1 MHLKSTYLMTMAL
14 VLGSLWSAG
23 CATKGYV
30 RAQVQPVN
38 NRVEAVSQQSQ
49 KQAADLKSDINT
61 TNQNLQQTQTK
72 LDATTE
78 TANSADSRSSDAL
91 NQAGQNKTQLVD
103 LHNTIA
109 NLEDYKV
116 NQQTVVH
123 FGFNKD
129 VLTADDKAELDTIA
143 QQTGG
148 LSRYF
153 ITVEGYTDQTGPTS
167 YNNEL
172 SRRRAN
178 AVIEYLVAEHNIP
191 IYRIHMIG
199 LGEHNLVDGGKTR
212 EDRKQSRRVQVIV
225 YSAPALPSP
234 TSNTRR

>member
-1 MHLKSTYLMTMAL
+1 MHLKSRYLTMAL
-14 VLGSLWSAG
+14 VLGSLAGAG

-30 RAQVQPVN
+30 RNQVQPVS
-38 NRVEAVSQQSQ
+38 NRVEAVSQESQ
-49 KQAADLKSDINT
+49 KQGATLKTDIDQ
-61 TNQNLQQTQTK
+61 TNQNLQQAQTK

-78 TANSADSRSSDAL
+78 TANSADSRSTDAL
-91 NQAGQNKTQLVD
+91 NQSNDNKTQLVS

-116 NQQTVVH
+116 NNQTVVH

-129 VLTADDKAELDTIA
+129 ILTTDDKSELDSLA
-143 QQTGG
+143 QQTSG
-148 LSRYF
+148 LTRYF
-153 ITVEGYTDQTGPTS
+153 ITVEGYTDQTGPAS
-167 YNNEL
+167 YNNQL

-191 IYRIHMIG
+191 IYRIHMVG

-212 EDRKQSRRVQVIV
+212 DARAQSRRVQVVI
-225 YSAPALPSP
+225 YSAPALPSA
-234 TSNTRR
+234 TSDTRR